1 MQIPEISVSA
11 ATNAVITQLR
21 PAPRPASCGRLLPW
35 KEWTARAIMKQL
47 VNEKE
52 IKSLGEENLQ
62 RTSERDISHGH
73 KG

>member
-11 ATNAVITQLR
+11 ATNTVITQLR
-21 PAPRPASCGRLLPW
+21 PAPRPAGCGRLLPW
-35 KEWTARAIMKQL
+35 KEWTARAIMKEL
-47 VNEKE
+47 VNE

-62 RTSERDISHGH
+62 KTLGRDISHGH